1 MTLLKIDTRTDHHL
15 VFFIVIIYNTILYFV
30 INVNNKTISEI
41 NGILLCG
48 LKYLFKYEINSFTYL
63 TQ

>member
-1 MTLLKIDTRTDHHL
+1 MTLLKIDTRTDHYL
-15 VFFIVIIYNTILYFV
+15 FFFIVIIYNTILYYV
-30 INVNNKTISEI
+30 INVYNKTVSEI

-48 LKYLFKYEINSFTYL
+48 LKYFFKYEINSFTYL

>member
-15 VFFIVIIYNTILYFV
+15 FFFIVIIYNTILYYV
-30 INVNNKTISEI
+30 INVYNKTISEI

>member
-15 VFFIVIIYNTILYFV
+15 FFFIVIIYNTILYFV

-48 LKYLFKYEINSFTYL
+48 LKYLFKYEINSFTYM
-63 TQ
+63 T